1 MHELLV
7 IGFWVGLM
15 TPIAVYVGYP
25 AFVLALSRLTKG
37 RRFAIDPTSPWP
49 SVTVAIAVHNEE
61 RDIARAI
68 RSVLAEDYPGQLSV
82 LAGLDGC
89 TDGTRSVVEGFS
101 DRRVGFLDLAR
112 QGKAATDNSIV
123 AAASSDVIVTTAAG
137 GELEPGTL
145 RRLVGPFRDPL
156 VGCTTG
162 RFAPRQ
168 DGTIATGGSGL
179 YWRMEYLIMAA
190 ESKLGLLAAASGTCM
205 AHRRSVFRPIPED
218 SDGDVFIA
226 PNAILQGAR
235 VVFVSDAIV
244 HDDGPAKMETVLRSQ
259 RRMALRA
266 IPATCGVTVRLL
278 RRHPNVAFALV
289 MHKLLRWFAPF
300 FGILWAI
307 SAIGLIAAGDSAYT
321 VVTAAL
327 LGVGAVAAVA
337 ASVVAPRLRGA
348 VISFGL
354 VQVAFVLATID
365 VVRGRRARMWNR
377 A

>member
-1 MHELLV
+1 MHGLLV
-7 IGFWVGLM
+7 IGFWLGLFA
-15 TPIAVYVGYP
+15 PIAVYVGYP
-25 AFVLALSRLTKG
+25 AFVLALSRLAGG
-37 RRFAIDPTSPWP
+37 RRVQIDPKTPWP
-49 SVTVAIAVHNEE
+49 SVTVAIAAHNEE

-68 RSVLAEDYPGQLSV
+68 RSVLTEDYPGQLSV
-82 LAGLDGC
+82 LVGLDGC
-89 TDGTRSVVEGFS
+89 TDGTRSAVEGLR
-101 DRRVGFLDLAR
+101 DPRVGLLDLAR

-123 AAASSDVIVTTAAG
+123 AAAASDVIVTTAAG

-145 RRLVGPFRDPL
+145 RRLVDPFRDPR

-162 RFAPRQ
+162 KFAPRQ

-179 YWRMEYLIMAA
+179 YWRMEYVIMGA

-235 VVFVSDAIV
+235 VVFVSEAVV
-244 HDDGPAKMETVLRSQ
+244 HDDGPAKMETVLRGQ

-266 IPATCGVTVRLL
+266 IPSTCGVTVRLL
-278 RRHPNVAFALV
+278 RRHPNVAFALL

-307 SAIGLIAAGDSAYT
+307 SAVGLIAAGDSAYT
-321 VVTAAL
+321 ILTVAL
-327 LGVGAVAAVA
+327 LAVGAVAALG
-337 ASVVAPRLRGA
+337 ASVLAPRLRGA

-354 VQVAFVLATID
+354 VQIAFVLATID
-365 VVRGRRARMWNR
+365 VLRGRRARM
-377 A
+377 